1 MYTLIASRKELSSL
15 QLQQITLPN
24 LWELRSK
31 LSGTSQW
38 LVGWSW
44 VLMVQLWEALG
55 MLEEVVFLVTVLVI
69 GPRVLPL
76 NVEMDVAVLVYLLR
90 NPMLFNLMLEPLLS
104 NCWNLL
110 RTSLILLW
118 ITSLEKPIGVPTIWL
133 KLERHNL

>member
-1 MYTLIASRKELSSL
+1 
-15 QLQQITLPN
+15 
-24 LWELRSK
+24 
-31 LSGTSQW
+31 
-38 LVGWSW
+38 
-44 VLMVQLWEALG
+44 MVQLWEALG

-104 NCWNLL
+104 NCWNLAKDL
-110 RTSLILLW
+110 PNSTVDH
-118 ITSLEKPIGVPTIWL
+118 SLEKPIGVPTIWL

>member
-1 MYTLIASRKELSSL
+1 
-15 QLQQITLPN
+15 
-24 LWELRSK
+24 
-31 LSGTSQW
+31 
-38 LVGWSW
+38 
-44 VLMVQLWEALG
+44 MVQLWEALG

-118 ITSLEKPIGVPTIWL
+118 ITL
-133 KLERHNL
+133 